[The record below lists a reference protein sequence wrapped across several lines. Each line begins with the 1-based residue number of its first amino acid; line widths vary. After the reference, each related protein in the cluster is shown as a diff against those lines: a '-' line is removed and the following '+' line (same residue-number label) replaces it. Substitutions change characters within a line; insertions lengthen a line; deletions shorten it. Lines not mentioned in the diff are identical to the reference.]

1 MKRIAVSTVISVL
14 ALAALWSPV
23 ARAQQ
28 AGAPA
33 IKHCPGTY
41 FAPLYTHIE
50 KISAQGAGCSAA
62 RELSLAYM
70 RAITN
75 SYGAKGSHTGHC
87 FGAHSYGHCSMQQKG
102 KTYDCF
108 HFQGVPAK
116 TQGLVRCTAGAA
128 VIKFN
133 VGT

>member
-1 MKRIAVSTVISVL
+1 MKRTAVSTIVFL
-14 ALAALWSPV
+14 LGLFALWSPT
-23 ARAQQ
+23 AGAQQ

-41 FAPLYTHIE
+41 FAPMYLHIE

-62 RELSLAYM
+62 RDLSLAYE
-70 RAITN
+70 RAVTSSI
-75 SYGAKGSHTGHC
+75 GAHAHSGHC
-87 FGAHSYGHCSMQQKG
+87 FGAHSYGHCTVQQKG

-108 HFQGVPAK
+108 HFNAVPAK

-133 VGT
+133 VGA